1 MNIVEFRNVWE
12 KYRIKFIKE
21 GKVSWDEIWALKD
34 VSFTL
39 AQGEVLGIIGPNGAG
54 KTTLLKLVAGSLVS
68 DKGEVCVNGRV
79 AQLMELGAGFNPEF
93 TGREN
98 IVFNAKMYG
107 LDLDH
112 NQACLDEVVAFAGLD
127 RFIDAPVKCYSQGMY
142 MRLAFALAI
151 YADPDI
157 LLIDDILSVGDEE
170 AQQKCLRKIY
180 ELKDKGKSIILVSHN
195 MQMVARLCHHVILL
209 EKGKIAYQGS
219 CADDVVNYY
228 LGVSGQDGQKAVAV
242 KNRLKVVFNSGR
254 MMIIFGETIL
264 TQGIGWDISFML
276 KNRNVR
282 FFAHDL
288 LWRLEP
294 QGAQEDRIIAQGYD
308 INGVLLLNVDFSVG
322 DDRLYVKVNAV
333 DEAIKELRSCFLL
346 KSSYERWV
354 SCSQEGIFGEFLHQM
369 GWRSI
374 VSLDTQDGVAGV
386 IPRSPGSGIP
396 LIFETSNDTSRIE
409 LANTGINEEAR
420 VVQLLSCEPG
430 SLVFCIHFFDGH
442 YKFDEMI
449 SVQRSR
455 FLRQRQE
462 EQERLLR
469 EEQERQERLLREE
482 QERQQRLLHEEQQ
495 RQERLLSEQQEMQQR
510 HECLLRQEQE
520 IQQRQERL
528 LREEQERQKRHECLL
543 RQEHE
548 MQERQE
554 RLLREEQERQESQ
567 ERLLR
572 QQAEEKALWEEMH
585 TLHCGPLKI
594 FVDTNE
600 KTVGLYYEGEL
611 LTSGT
616 GLFSNFLHRDQEQWF
631 SSESAHWLV
640 EKKSDTDMVLTLDD
654 ASQIISQV
662 WTFSLKEGRVL
673 DLSVVMIAKQDIG
686 LARHVVGLK
695 IRSVYRYWQTQKEN
709 GGFLDETFIGDIIPV
724 RFKDSKLFSVL
735 LSSEINKLPYLF
747 FDVLLFRERQ
757 FLSLLKRKTKEDAE
771 VCAEFSRIVTSDEK
785 MFSAGKHLLF
795 EGRLSIGQDKIFEVE
810 KRQDD
815 KPGMVSDKVSLVF
828 DDGCS
833 RLYYDGLELTTGLG
847 GYTSLRSG
855 GIWHDSSRAFW
866 QVKECSARRMVVAGE
881 WVHLPIRQIWTYVL
895 KDGRLSWGI
904 EMEVYKRVSLELMQ
918 TNMMLDP
925 LYENWSVDGGVTQR
939 FPDDFSY
946 DYDIL
951 PFRSWYGKSHQ
962 LIAGSSKRPKII
974 FEEHGA
980 DGVFLGIIENTDIV
994 QRGRLLQYQRTQ
1006 RQEVSAGLHKYFNG
1020 RLYVEG

>member
-12 KYRIKFIKE
+12 KYRIKFIRD

-112 NQACLDEVVAFAGLD
+112 NQACLDEVIAFAGLD

-228 LGVSGQDGQKAVAV
+228 LGVSGPEGQKAVAV
-242 KNRLKVVFNSGR
+242 KNKLKVVFNNGR
-254 MMIIFGETIL
+254 MMIAFNDAIV
-264 TQGIGWDISFML
+264 TQGVGWDISFML
-276 KNRNVR
+276 KDRNVR

-294 QGAQEDRIIAQGYD
+294 RGSREDRIIALGYD
-308 INGVLLLNVDFSVG
+308 INGALLLTVDLIVG
-322 DDRLYVKVNAV
+322 DGRLDVKVSAA
-333 DEAIKELRSCFLL
+333 DEVIKELRSCFLL
-346 KSSYERWV
+346 KSLYEGWV
-354 SCSQEGIFGEFLHQM
+354 SGCQEGSFGFFLPQM
-369 GWRSI
+369 GWHSV
-374 VSLDTQDGVAGV
+374 VSLDKKDRIAGIV
-386 IPRSPGSGIP
+386 PRSLGPDIP
-396 LIFETSNDTSRIE
+396 LMFEAFNDTSSIE
-409 LANTGINEEAR
+409 IANTGVNEEAR

-430 SLVFCIHFFDGH
+430 PLVFSVYVFDGR
-442 YKFDEMI
+442 KSFDEAI
-449 SVQRSR
+449 AVQRGRYSR
-455 FLRQRQE
+455 KRDE
-462 EQERLLR
+462 EQELQSRQEQERQVREERLERQEQEMRERQEQLTREEQKGREREESLLR
-469 EEQERQERLLREE
+469 QEQERQEREECLSRQEQEMQERHERLLRQE
-482 QERQQRLLHEEQQ
+482 QD
-495 RQERLLSEQQEMQQR
+495 RQERLLSEQQEMQER
-510 HECLLRQEQE
+510 H
-520 IQQRQERL
+520 ERL
-528 LREEQERQKRHECLL
+528 LC
-543 RQEHE
+543 
-548 MQERQE
+548 
-554 RLLREEQERQESQ
+554 
-567 ERLLR
+567 
-572 QQAEEKALWEEMH
+572 QQVEEKALWEKMR
-585 TLHCGPLKI
+585 TLRCGPLKI

-600 KTVGLYYEGEL
+600 KIVELYYYDEL

-616 GLFSNFLHRDQEQWF
+616 GLFSNLLHCDQEQWF
-631 SSESAHWLV
+631 SSESAHWSA
-640 EKKSDTDMVLTLDD
+640 EKESDTEMVLTLDD
-654 ASQIISQV
+654 ASQIISQL

-673 DLSVVMIAKQDIG
+673 DLTIAMIAKEDIG

-695 IRSVYRYWQTQKEN
+695 IKSSYRYWQTQKEK
-709 GGFLDETFIGDIIPV
+709 GELLEETFIGDIIPV

-735 LSSEINKLPYLF
+735 LRSDMNEWPSLF
-747 FDVLLFRERQ
+747 FDVLLSREKQ
-757 FLSLLKRKTKEDAE
+757 FLSLLKRKTKEGDEA
-771 VCAEFSRIVTSDEK
+771 CAEFSRIVTSDEK
-785 MFSAGKHLLF
+785 IFSAGKHLLF
-795 EGRLSIGQDKIFEVE
+795 EGRLFIGQDKVFEVGT
-810 KRQDD
+810 KQNDLPRI
-815 KPGMVSDKVSLVF
+815 VSDKVSLVF
-828 DDGCS
+828 DDGRS

-866 QVKECSARRMVVAGE
+866 QVKECSACRMVVVGE
-881 WVHLPIRQIWTYVL
+881 WVHLPIKQIWTYVL

-904 EMEVYKRVSLELMQ
+904 EMEVYKGVALELMQ
-918 TNMMLDP
+918 TNIMLDP
-925 LYENWSVDGGVTQR
+925 LYENWSVDGCAPQR
-939 FPDDFSY
+939 FADDFSY

-962 LIAGSSKRPKII
+962 LIAGSSQRPKII

-980 DGVFLGIIENTDIV
+980 NGVFRGIIENTDVV
-994 QRGRLLQYQRTQ
+994 QSGRLLQYQQ
-1006 RQEVSAGLHKYFNG
+1006 MKRQEVSAGLHKYFNG
-1020 RLYVEG
+1020 RLYVEVF